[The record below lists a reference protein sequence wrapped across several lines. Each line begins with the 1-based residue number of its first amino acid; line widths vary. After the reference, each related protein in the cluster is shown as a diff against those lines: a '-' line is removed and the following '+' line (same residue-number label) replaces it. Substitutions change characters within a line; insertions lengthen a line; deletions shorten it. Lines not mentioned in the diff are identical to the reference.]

1 MMNRQGFLETVTNG
15 SMTYPI
21 ARNTLTIWE
30 LIIQTY
36 AISISS
42 QTGFGR
48 DSSLNSP
55 KNNKNLAPTKQ
66 TGPTKQQ
73 NVHPKDAFFCFF
85 IARVTFFLCKQ
96 DVHAGAFSFLQTT
109 GIRTLDADTSRGFIF
124 FSTADVYEDN
134 DKTKKYEGYMNI
146 VYHPVKVY
154 ICTCT

>member
-1 MMNRQGFLETVTNG
+1 MNRQGFLETVTNG

-85 IARVTFFLCKQ
+85 YSESDVFFVQTRCPCRCIQLLANNWHSNFGCRHVARLHFFFDCWCL
-96 DVHAGAFSFLQTT
+96 
-109 GIRTLDADTSRGFIF
+109 
-124 FSTADVYEDN
+124 
-134 DKTKKYEGYMNI
+134 
-146 VYHPVKVY
+146 
-154 ICTCT
+154 